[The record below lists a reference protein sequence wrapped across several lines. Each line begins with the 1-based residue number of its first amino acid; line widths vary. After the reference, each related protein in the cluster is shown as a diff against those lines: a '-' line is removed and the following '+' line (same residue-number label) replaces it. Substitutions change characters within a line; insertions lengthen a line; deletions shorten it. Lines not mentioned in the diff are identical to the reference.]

1 MGIVLELGYRDCRN
15 YLLQVRIL
23 RTEANTVPCLGRLDI
38 RGRVCGEGERARRLR
53 RGLQQLRERRGDTG
67 TYTRQQGP
75 AFFGGQDEED
85 DVEIVE
91 ADGSD
96 HHPSG
101 RLSAAVEKDGDD
113 ETPAEFLD
121 AITHSLMLLPMTLPS
136 GHTVDRSTVDR

>member
-1 MGIVLELGYRDCRN
+1 M
-15 YLLQVRIL
+15 
-23 RTEANTVPCLGRLDI
+23 PCLGRLDL

-67 TYTRQQGP
+67 TTYTRRQQGP
-75 AFFGGQDEED
+75 AFFGGQDEDD
-85 DVEIVE
+85 DVVIVE
-91 ADGSD
+91 ADDGDPHTSD
-96 HHPSG
+96 
-101 RLSAAVEKDGDD
+101 RLSAAVEEDED

>member
-1 MGIVLELGYRDCRN
+1 M
-15 YLLQVRIL
+15 
-23 RTEANTVPCLGRLDI
+23 PCLGRLDI

-53 RGLQQLRERRGDTG
+53 RGLQQLRERRGDTS

-85 DVEIVE
+85 DDVEIVE
-91 ADGSD
+91 ADSSD
-96 HHPSG
+96 PHTSD
-101 RLSAAVEKDGDD
+101 RLSAAVEDD
-113 ETPAEFLD
+113 EDPPAEFLD

>member
-1 MGIVLELGYRDCRN
+1 M
-15 YLLQVRIL
+15 
-23 RTEANTVPCLGRLDI
+23 PCLGRLDL

-53 RGLQQLRERRGDTG
+53 RGLQQLREGRGDTS
-67 TYTRQQGP
+67 TYTRQQGL
-75 AFFGGQDEED
+75 AFFGGQDEDED

-91 ADGSD
+91 ADSGDSHTSD
-96 HHPSG
+96 
-101 RLSAAVEKDGDD
+101 RLSAAADEED